1 MKPSTYFCFVP
12 CSRKIEIYNYF
23 GYGSG
28 FHIFPGIENL
38 EQARDRACLLLERLK
53 DGFLLSQGSDK
64 NYVKMHDVVRAMA
77 ISIASEGEHNFMVSH
92 HVNSEEFPRRNS
104 YEHFSHMSIVA
115 KKFNE
120 LPRPIVCP
128 KPKLLMLKLW
138 FEKSFKSQEFF
149 LMTWVNSIS

>member
-1 MKPSTYFCFVP
+1 MVF
-12 CSRKIEIYNYF
+12 
-23 GYGSG
+23 
-28 FHIFPGIENL
+28 
-38 EQARDRACLLLERLK
+38 LLLETLK
-53 DGFLLSQGSDK
+53 DCFFLAQGSDK
-64 NYVKMHDVVRAMA
+64 NNMKMHDVLCDVA
-77 ISIASEGEHNFMVSH
+77 ISIAFEGEHNFMVSH
-92 HVNSEEFPRRNS
+92 HVNSEEFPRRTP